1 VSLSG
6 GADAEEVTSA
16 GWGPEG
22 ALSGGLAALFGE
34 GSGGFLVSG
43 PGPVV
48 RELLGPDRAW
58 IIGEVGGS
66 ALRIEAGEERIEVD
80 LAELARA
87 HGALAELFP

>member
-1 VSLSG
+1 
-6 GADAEEVTSA
+6 
-16 GWGPEG
+16 
-22 ALSGGLAALFGE
+22 
-34 GSGGFLVSG
+34 
-43 PGPVV
+43 VV